1 MSTTSSPTDT
11 RKNSITDISGTKVR
25 KFLNGWTKE
34 QEHLMAQWADVASC
48 YRWLHDRAEKKYT
61 RLSMCINI
69 PVIVLSTLTGAAN
82 FAVGSFIP
90 SDDASLKNY
99 VSAGL
104 GAVSIATGIITTLG
118 NFFQYAQKSEANRV
132 ASIAWGKF
140 QRLVSV
146 ELAINPDDRLEAM
159 DFLKICRQDLDRLI
173 EQSPP
178 ISDDVI
184 KMFETEFHNI
194 PNLKVP
200 DICHGIEHTRVFN
213 SSNTRLG
220 KIAAEAA
227 LHLRYKKSILANSVL
242 PNIDKK
248 LEEELNGRIE
258 RRIRELIPSATT
270 PPPEREDSHPVTGVV
285 AGLEQDWRKL
295 LVTKRHILTSQPPP
309 QVQYQPP
316 ELNTTITTPE
326 EVRLNIVGTDGP
338 ITNTSPSSSASVVS
352 GASIAEGATH
362 FPVPPMFQRRPPP
375 PPPEPVVEPPQETAE
390 AQPQESV
397 TSIQDGSGQ

>member
-1 MSTTSSPTDT
+1 MS
-11 RKNSITDISGTKVR
+11 
-25 KFLNGWTKE
+25 
-34 QEHLMAQWADVASC
+34 QWADVASC

-61 RLSMCINI
+61 RLSMSINI

-82 FAVGSFIP
+82 FAIGSFIP
-90 SDDASLKNY
+90 SDDVSLKNY

-146 ELAINPDDRLEAM
+146 ELAINPDDRLDAM

-178 ISDDVI
+178 ISDDII
-184 KMFETEFHNI
+184 KMFEAEFHDI

-220 KIAAEAA
+220 KIAAEAV
-227 LHLRYKKSILANSVL
+227 LHLHYKKSILANSVL

-248 LEEELNGRIE
+248 LEEELSGRIE
-258 RRIRELIPSATT
+258 RRIRELLPSSTT
-270 PPPEREDSHPVTGVV
+270 PPPEREGMHPVTGVV

-295 LVTKRHILTSQPPP
+295 LATKRQILTSQPLPQLKSPP
-309 QVQYQPP
+309 
-316 ELNTTITTPE
+316 PE
-326 EVRLNIVGTDGP
+326 EVRLNIVGIDGP
-338 ITNTSPSSSASVVS
+338 ITNPSGSRSASVVS
-352 GASIAEGATH
+352 GASIAEGAID
-362 FPVPPMFQRRPPP
+362 FPVPPMFQRRPQPP
-375 PPPEPVVEPPQETAE
+375 PPAPQPEVVVELPQENAE
-390 AQPQESV
+390 PPPQESV
-397 TSIQDGSGQ
+397 TSIQDGGSQ

>member
-1 MSTTSSPTDT
+1 
-11 RKNSITDISGTKVR
+11 
-25 KFLNGWTKE
+25 
-34 QEHLMAQWADVASC
+34 MAQWADVASC